1 MKKFNNRKPKKEISG
16 PGIIGIIHP
25 ISPINKIKATKTN
38 IKSIPQKYKKKRTTS
53 FIYDIVKSDK
63 LNNYLVNLQSVLIT

>member
-1 MKKFNNRKPKKEISG
+1 MKKFNKRKPKKEIGG

-38 IKSIPQKYKKKRTTS
+38 INSIPQKYKKKRTS

-63 LNNYLVNLQSVLIT
+63 LNNYLVNLQSVLITL